1 MAKKKLYKSK
11 TNFTLKRLHQS
22 GNYGKIFERD
32 YTTISNTGASPSG
45 QIPIYNSPSFKFTIG
60 VGYNG
65 QKLYKYGN
73 WLQNNAICAQSNPKL
88 WTLGCMTASSQND
101 SKIILKPNSK
111 KLTDFVCYGSAV
123 ELIRATLT
131 NIISNFPAELYFTND
146 TLVSMGIL
154 VENNNIS
161 EYADIKEKVT
171 NGSDEVYMYKDYILI
186 DNPLLI
192 DITQKSLPEDGI
204 FNGLRYFC
212 KSFDKYEIILK
223 TGEKKPIKEW
233 EVDSEE
239 YYDNCLENGKKLAT
253 ITITDDKKQVLNI
266 LCFYYEGQLMF
277 ITNNS
282 DINSIRP
289 NKNEIDKYFS
299 GLNDFEKVLLNQY
312 TNYIAKFETYI
323 EDEEYGWRVTE
334 RQYQWPLNQ
343 GGWNLSVNGI
353 KYNEYRDKL
362 FNLASACDELYSNAI
377 WRDMTHDAIKN
388 MDLTLY
394 KNGELVDFTLSSK
407 IQKLI
412 NIIGRQFDEIKKYI
426 DNIKHSNNI
435 SYTQENN
442 TPDYFLTDNL
452 ELCGWE
458 TKEILS
464 DISKD
469 LLIDNFYD
477 NTLKGY
483 TAVDANNEFLRRL
496 ILNSSN
502 ILSKK
507 GTKQAIE
514 DLMGI
519 FGFHTTDWYIKYKNY
534 HYNDGFVDESIGV
547 GQDDINDLD
556 IIKGKLF
563 SIEEYVYVVNG
574 LSGVETTDNEKME
587 SIKSINELKK
597 SFNIDDINSDKEL
610 NPYYGLPVA
619 EITVPLDNN
628 EYSTCLIPWFD
639 RNQEYDGDLYY
650 QMNGGWSKYGGIYEK
665 TISNI
670 HYVNSKKELEELPYN
685 IIDFTGLYYVG
696 DNKEYYHYNNDWIY
710 IRDNNDMYDNIV
722 IDDLNVIKDGKS
734 DLLYYVI
741 KGGIYYQHKDNE
753 WKVFDVIE
761 NYKIIFINTQD
772 KLPKDGDTNRYYV
785 KEEKNIY
792 KYDGKWVID
801 DKFTIEFNNVV
812 ITKESLP
819 ILSSSDNNMYYVIE
833 DKSNYVFK
841 NDSWTKIEP
850 DNDVLTLFN
859 NIIDNNKGNNP
870 HNGNYDDGVSYIEPY
885 KKFFKNSEF
894 DDSVPVSRITNKD
907 EYGFKLTEALDTL
920 KCHYFS
926 NQDNCFEYG
935 DKCDIYN
942 NIIKTNKK
950 WEDLKNKSTDLLY
963 YVMEYGTYYYY
974 NSDKNDWEN
983 FDRLVR
989 YIDTKN
995 ELPDIDNLLYYVIG
1009 EKSLYQYNSNHKDWE
1024 KLNKFSN
1031 ISNVIITN
1039 EELLNLTGEDEIAY
1053 YVIGD
1058 KSFYVFKNNIWIKI
1072 EPVESVLRNYTKHSS
1087 YTFSV
1092 TAKDNMLKNELN
1104 SLRIINVKKLKLLFP
1119 ENYKDLII
1127 NDVLPYLRQII
1138 PSTAIFEYEF
1148 K

>member
-73 WLQNNAICAQSNPKL
+73 WLQNNAICAQDNPKL

-111 KLTDFVCYGSAV
+111 KLTDFACYGSAV

-154 VENNNIS
+154 VENNNIP
-161 EYADIKEKVT
+161 EDADIKEKVT

-223 TGEKKPIKEW
+223 NGDKKPIKKW
-233 EVDSEE
+233 GIDSEE

-253 ITITDDKKQVLNI
+253 ITIIDDNKQVLNI

-289 NKNEIDKYFS
+289 NKNEIDKYFN

-353 KYNEYRDKL
+353 KYNEYCDKL

-464 DISKD
+464 DIPKD

-547 GQDDINDLD
+547 EQDDINDLD
-556 IIKGKLF
+556 IIKSKLF
-563 SIEEYVYVVNG
+563 SIEEYVYAVNG
-574 LSGVETTDNEKME
+574 LSGVEQTDNEKIE

-610 NPYYGLPVA
+610 NPYYGLPLA
-619 EITVPLDNN
+619 EITVPLEDNK
-628 EYSTCLIPWFD
+628 YSTCLIPWFD

-650 QMNGGWSKYGGIYEK
+650 QMNGGWSKYDGIYEK

-685 IIDFTGLYYVG
+685 IIDLTGLYYVG
-696 DNKEYYHYNNDWIY
+696 DNKEYYRYNNDWIY

-722 IDDLNVIKDGKS
+722 IEIGDLNEIEDKNKKS
-734 DLLYYVI
+734 YLLYYVI
-741 KGGIYYQHKDNE
+741 KDGIYYQYKDNE
-753 WKVFDVIE
+753 WKDFDVVE
-761 NYKIIFINTQD
+761 EYKIIFINTKD
-772 KLPKDGDTNRYYV
+772 KLPKDGDTKYYV
-785 KEEKNIY
+785 KDEKNIY
-792 KYDGKWVID
+792 KYDDKNKEWVID
-801 DKFTIEFNNVV
+801 DNFTIEFNNVV

-870 HNGNYDDGVSYIEPY
+870 HNGNYDDGVSYIESY

-894 DDSVPVSRITNKD
+894 DDSVSVSRITNKN
-907 EYGFKLTEALDTL
+907 EYGFELTEALDTL

-935 DKCDIYN
+935 D
-942 NIIKTNKK
+942 
-950 WEDLKNKSTDLLY
+950 
-963 YVMEYGTYYYY
+963 
-974 NSDKNDWEN
+974 
-983 FDRLVR
+983 
-989 YIDTKN
+989 
-995 ELPDIDNLLYYVIG
+995 DN
-1009 EKSLYQYNSNHKDWE
+1009 
-1024 KLNKFSN
+1024 
-1031 ISNVIITN
+1031 
-1039 EELLNLTGEDEIAY
+1039 
-1053 YVIGD
+1053 
-1058 KSFYVFKNNIWIKI
+1058 
-1072 EPVESVLRNYTKHSS
+1072 SVLREYTPHKS

-1092 TAKDNMLKNELN
+1092 STEDNMLKNELN

-1119 ENYKDLII
+1119 EKYKDLII
-1127 NDVLPYLRQII
+1127 NDVLPHLRQII
-1138 PSTAIFEYEF
+1138 PSTTIFEYGF